1 MKIRLTIISADL
13 LAEVSREVEMLRAA
27 VNAGDMDGVDAVT
40 TKLLAM
46 TARCRSV
53 DLSEKEWRDFLEGVR
68 SGDPAFESAYL
79 LPGEACTPVLP
90 TAAHGDFVLELPID
104 D

>member
-1 MKIRLTIISADL
+1 VKIRLAIVCADL
-13 LAEVSREVEMLRAA
+13 LAEVGREVEMLRAA
-27 VNAGDMDGVDAVT
+27 VNAGDMDGVDAIT
-40 TKLLAM
+40 TELLAM
-46 TARCRSV
+46 TARCRWV
-53 DLSEKEWRDFLEGVR
+53 DLSEKEWREFLAGVR

-90 TAAHGDFVLELPID
+90 TAVLGDVILQLPID